1 MLKVSIISGT
11 NLQRKLLEKIIAVE
25 TFSNSVLVND
35 VINFNLLM
43 AGPAICGKTLTWSI
57 KRL

>member
-43 AGPAICGKTLTWSI
+43 AGPAICGKTLT
-57 KRL
+57 